1 MYIPCQYF
9 PAHGRLP
16 PKIMMSFSSNCD
28 IQPLLSM
35 LQKYLGSIH
44 THTFLKCSPWC
55 PPSLLASLKH
65 KKLVKIAKHITTHQV
80 LWTMTCIL
88 AWGQRQTVAERLL
101 LASDQSRQW
110 AHKILGFP
118 FNQFLVKTSPSCLLA
133 GNPHNDGKTKDLDK
147 GHICDR

>member
-101 LASDQSRQW
+101 LASGPTKSW
-110 AHKILGFP
+110 GFP
-118 FNQFLVKTSPSCLLA
+118 SINFWWRRAPPASWLETPTMM
-133 GNPHNDGKTKDLDK
+133 GKLKIWIKDISVTDNLSD
-147 GHICDR
+147 